1 MADELP
7 SNKSIGDKSGW
18 WTRLIHRSG
27 DEAEDR
33 EDIAGFLTECRR
45 RNLLAGEEHAMLQG
59 VLQVSETQVRDI
71 MVPRSHMVVLDLDE
85 PFDTLLETILESG
98 HSRFPVIGEDR
109 DQIIGILLA
118 KDLLKRFTEGQEK
131 QEFDLLELLR
141 APVIIPESKRLNSLL
156 AQFRESHNH
165 IAIVVDEYGGVA
177 GLATIEDVLEEIVGE
192 IEDEHD
198 PEEVESI
205 QAQSDGNVLVLALTR
220 IDDFNEYFDVK
231 LSDEEYDTVGG
242 LIMHEL
248 GRLPRR
254 GESLEFAGFQ
264 FRVVRADRR
273 RIHSVEAMRL
283 ADSGGN

>member
-7 SNKSIGDKSGW
+7 SNENLSDKSGW
-18 WTRLIHRSG
+18 WSRLIHRGG

-59 VLQVSETQVRDI
+59 VLEVSKTQVRDI

-85 PFDTLLETILESG
+85 PFDSLLETILASG

-118 KDLLKRFTEGQEK
+118 KDLLKRFAEGQEK
-131 QEFDLLELLR
+131 KVFDLLELLR
-141 APVIIPESKRLNSLL
+141 APVIIPESKRLNALL
-156 AQFRESHNH
+156 TQFRESHNH

-177 GLATIEDVLEEIVGE
+177 GLATIEDVLEQIVGD
-192 IEDEHD
+192 IDDEHD
-198 PEEVESI
+198 PEEAESI
-205 QAQSDGNVLVLALTR
+205 QVQADGSVLVLALTR
-220 IDDFNEYFDVK
+220 IDDFNEYFDVV

-254 GESLEFAGFQ
+254 GESLDFAGFRFQ
-264 FRVVRADRR
+264 ILRADRR
-273 RIHSVEAMRL
+273 RIHSVEAVRL
-283 ADSGGN
+283 TSPDGD

>member
-1 MADELP
+1 MADEFP
-7 SNKSIGDKSGW
+7 SNKNISDRSGW

-85 PFDTLLETILESG
+85 PFDTLLETILASG

-118 KDLLKRFTEGQEK
+118 KDLLKRFSEGQEK
-131 QEFDLLELLR
+131 REFDLLELLR

-205 QAQSDGNVLVLALTR
+205 QVQSDGNVLVLALTR
-220 IDDFNEYFDVK
+220 IDDFNEYFDVG

-273 RIHSVEAMRL
+273 RIHSVEAVRL
-283 ADSGGN
+283 ADSDGN